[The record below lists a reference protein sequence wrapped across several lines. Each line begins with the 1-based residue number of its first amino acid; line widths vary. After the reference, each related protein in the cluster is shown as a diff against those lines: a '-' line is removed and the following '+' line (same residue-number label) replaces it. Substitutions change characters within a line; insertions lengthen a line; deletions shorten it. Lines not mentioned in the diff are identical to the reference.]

1 MILQDIV
8 LRLKSG
14 YAIKAISRELNKH
27 KSVVKKVRKIA
38 IREGWLAP
46 DRPLPEEWEIS
57 EAYNDTKRQPGAPHP
72 LDTYK
77 ELIQGWLKQKDSFIV
92 IHQHLSDCVAVSE
105 STVRRY
111 IHRECRDAIPAVYR
125 RPTIPGQVMEVD
137 FGSLGLV
144 FDSQKKRNRKA
155 WFFSGRLRHS
165 RRAYREV
172 VFDQKQETFFACHI
186 HAFEHFGG
194 VPERV
199 TPDNLKAAV
208 IKASFQSP
216 LVNRAYRE
224 LALHY
229 GFLITPCAP
238 YTPQHKGGVEND
250 VKYVKRNFLPRFRE
264 KMRRL
269 GKTVADCDELQRAL
283 EEWDRTVA
291 DVRIIQKVGRS
302 PQEIFTIEE
311 QKALNKLPAT
321 RWDPVTFMES
331 GVRSDHRVQFE
342 KAFYS
347 VPHKLIGEEVLVM
360 GNSTLVRIFHD
371 LHEVACHPRAK
382 NLWEYVRRPEH
393 SPPFVEEYLTQTT
406 QGLITLA
413 RQMGEHIH
421 AVASFIAED
430 KAVDAIRP
438 VRSLVN
444 LAKTYSVQ
452 RCEAACHRALA
463 FGIPGYINVKNILVQ
478 GLDMLPLPSEEIEAS
493 GNAPQAFR
501 FAREY
506 GYFAVDDPAFISSTT
521 QEVSHE

>member
-14 YAIKAISRELNKH
+14 YAIKAISRELKKH
-27 KSVVKKVRKIA
+27 KSVVKKLRKIA
-38 IREGWLAP
+38 IQEGWLAP

-72 LDTYK
+72 LDPYK
-77 ELIQGWLKQKDSFIV
+77 ELIQGWLKKKDSFIV
-92 IHQHLSDCVAVSE
+92 IHQHLKDSVAVSE

-111 IHRECRDAIPAVYR
+111 IHRELRETIPAVYR
-125 RPTIPGQVMEVD
+125 RPTIPGRVMEVD
-137 FGSLGLV
+137 FGSLGPV
-144 FDSQKKRNRKA
+144 FDPQKKRIRKA

-172 VFDQKQETFFACHI
+172 VFDQKQETFFACHD

-199 TPDNLKAAV
+199 TPDNLKAAI

-238 YTPQHKGGVEND
+238 YTPRHKGGVEND

-269 GKTVADCDELQRAL
+269 GKTVADRDEIQKAL
-283 EEWDRTVA
+283 DEWDRTVA
-291 DVRIIQKVGRS
+291 DIRIIQKVGRS
-302 PQEIFTIEE
+302 PQEIFAIEE
-311 QKALNKLPAT
+311 QKALKKLPAT

-331 GVRSDHRVQFE
+331 EVRSDHRVQFY

-347 VPHKLIGEEVLVM
+347 VPHTLIGEKVLVM
-360 GNSTLVRIFHD
+360 GNSTLVRVFHN

-382 NLWEYVRRPEH
+382 NLWEYARRPEH

-406 QGLITLA
+406 RGLITLA
-413 RQMGEHIH
+413 KQMGENIH
-421 AVASFIAED
+421 AVASHIAED

-438 VRSLVN
+438 IRSLVN
-444 LAKTYSVQ
+444 LAKTYSVE
-452 RCEAACHRALA
+452 RCEAACRRALA
-463 FGIPGYINVKNILVQ
+463 FGIPGYVNVKNILVQ
-478 GLDMLPLPSEEIEAS
+478 GLDRLPFSGEQAEEHR
-493 GNAPQAFR
+493 NTPQTFR

-506 GYFAVDDPAFISSTT
+506 GYFTVDDPPVISSTM
-521 QEVSHE
+521 EVNHE